1 MNIEIGKTYQVSNKY
16 KKCYV
21 EYEYLKNYDTDPMDT
36 VVIETGWRSGNWFV
50 TPQEEHEVEM
60 LVEAMADDFEDELEM
75 NDFSEAENFSE
86 AEMIDSWDGC
96 WDDWD
101 WTGYKSKEGEE
112 LEEFIEEVQEEGMF
126 YLLDNGFDTDEC
138 ICVFQGQVIVEPKV
152 EKAMNGS
159 SYSRLAHQSNMQ
171 LRIYE
176 KKLKENNK
184 GE

>member
-75 NDFSEAENFSE
+75 NDFSEAE
-86 AEMIDSWDGC
+86 MIDSWDGC

-152 EKAMNGS
+152 EKVELPDLSIIEDAVED
-159 SYSRLAHQSNMQ
+159 
-171 LRIYE
+171 LR
-176 KKLKENNK
+176 KEIEGK
-184 GE
+184 

>member
-50 TPQEEHEVEM
+50 TPQEEHEVEL

-75 NDFSEAENFSE
+75 NDFSE

-112 LEEFIEEVQEEGMF
+112 LEEFIEEVQEEGEC

-152 EKAMNGS
+152 EKVELPDLSIIEDAVED
-159 SYSRLAHQSNMQ
+159 
-171 LRIYE
+171 LR
-176 KKLKENNK
+176 KEIEGK
-184 GE
+184 

>member
-16 KKCYV
+16 KKRYV
-21 EYEYLKNYDTDPMDT
+21 EYEYLKNYDTDD
-36 VVIETGWRSGNWFV
+36 VVCIETGWRGGNWFI

-75 NDFSEAENFSE
+75 NDFSE

-112 LEEFIEEVQEEGMF
+112 LEEFIEEVQEEGEC
-126 YLLDNGFDTDEC
+126 YLLDNGFDNAEC
-138 ICVFQGQVIVEPKV
+138 ISIFQGQVIIE
-152 EKAMNGS
+152 
-159 SYSRLAHQSNMQ
+159 
-171 LRIYE
+171 E
-176 KKLKENNK
+176 KK